1 MSKTVFILITIVF
14 LSALHAQQKK
24 INFSEY
30 DLANGLHV
38 ILHEDH
44 STPIVA
50 VSVMYHV
57 GSKNEDPERTGFAHF
72 FEHLMFSETENIGEG
87 QYSKYVQNAGGELN
101 AFTSFDKTY
110 YYEILPSNQLALGLW
125 LESDRMGSLVI
136 NEKAVETQRKVVK
149 EERKKRY
156 ENEPYGSFLEEMFK
170 RAYTVHPYRWIP
182 IGQVQY
188 IDQAKISEFAEFY
201 HHYYVPQNATLSIAG
216 DIESGAAKKLIEQY
230 FTGIPRGEKKII
242 RPKVVEPAQTTEIRD
257 NIYDNIQLPGVFIA
271 YHMPAQGTADY
282 YALSML
288 TTLLSQGQSSR
299 LYKELVDKQQ
309 KAVQVT
315 AIPLAF
321 EDPGLFIVLGIANV
335 GAEAAEVETLME
347 REFDKVK
354 SDLISEQEF
363 QKLQNQVESRF
374 VDQIST
380 VAGIAQQLADYHVF
394 FNDANLINTE
404 IGRYQKVTRE
414 DIKRVAN
421 QYLIKSNRVVLTYLP
436 KTSM

>member
-1 MSKTVFILITIVF
+1 MSRTVFFLIFIVL
-14 LSALHAQQKK
+14 LSGLYAQQKK

-30 DLANGLHV
+30 DLANGLHI

-57 GSKNEDPERTGFAHF
+57 GSKNEDPQRTGFAHF

-87 QYSKYVQNAGGELN
+87 QYTKYVQNAGGELN

-125 LESDRMGSLVI
+125 LESDRMGGLVI

-170 RAYTVHPYRWIP
+170 RAYRVHPYRWIP

-188 IDQAKISEFAEFY
+188 IDQAKVSEFAEFY

-216 DIESGAAKKLIEQY
+216 DIDSGTAKKLIEQY
-230 FTGIPRGEKKII
+230 FAEIPRGEKEII
-242 RPKVVEPAQTTEIRD
+242 RPDVVEPAQTAEIRD
-257 NIYDNIQLPGVFIA
+257 DIYDNIQLPGVFIA

-299 LYKELVDKQQ
+299 LYKELVDRQQ

-347 REFDKVK
+347 KEFDKVK
-354 SDLISEQEF
+354 SEPISEKEF

-414 DIKRVAN
+414 DIQRVAN
-421 QYLIKSNRVVLTYLP
+421 KYLIKTNRVVLTYLP
-436 KTSM
+436 KASM

>member
-1 MSKTVFILITIVF
+1 MSRTVFFLIFIVL
-14 LSALHAQQKK
+14 LSGLYAQQKK

-30 DLANGLHV
+30 DLANGLHI

-87 QYSKYVQNAGGELN
+87 QYTKYVQNAGGELN

-125 LESDRMGSLVI
+125 LESDRMGGLVI

-188 IDQAKISEFAEFY
+188 IDQAKVSEFAEFY

-216 DIESGAAKKLIEQY
+216 DIDSGTAKKLIEQY
-230 FTGIPRGEKKII
+230 FAEIPRGEKEII
-242 RPKVVEPAQTTEIRD
+242 RPDVVEPAQTAEIRD
-257 NIYDNIQLPGVFIA
+257 DIYDNIQLPGVFIA

-299 LYKELVDKQQ
+299 LYKELVDRQQ

-347 REFDKVK
+347 KEFDKVK
-354 SDLISEQEF
+354 SEPISEKEY

-414 DIKRVAN
+414 DIQRVAN
-421 QYLIKSNRVVLTYLP
+421 KYLIKTNRVVLTYLP
-436 KTSM
+436 KASM

>member
-1 MSKTVFILITIVF
+1 MSKTVFFLIFIVF
-14 LSALHAQQKK
+14 LSGLHAQQKK
-24 INFSEY
+24 INFSQY
-30 DLANGLHV
+30 DLANGLHI

-87 QYSKYVQNAGGELN
+87 QYTKYVQNAGGELN

-125 LESDRMGSLVI
+125 LESDRMNSLVI
-136 NEKAVETQRKVVK
+136 NQKAVETQRKVVK

-188 IDQAKISEFAEFY
+188 IDQAKVSEFAEFY

-216 DIESGAAKKLIEQY
+216 DIDSGAAKKLIEQY
-230 FTGIPRGEKKII
+230 FAEIPRGEKEII
-242 RPKVVEPAQTTEIRD
+242 RPNVVEPAQTAEIRD
-257 NIYDNIQLPGVFIA
+257 DIYDNIQLPGVFIA
-271 YHMPAQGTADY
+271 YHMPEQGTADY

-299 LYKELVDKQQ
+299 LYKELVDRQQ

-347 REFDKVK
+347 KEFDKVK
-354 SDLISEQEF
+354 SEPISEKEF

-421 QYLIKSNRVVLTYLP
+421 KYLIKTNRVVLTYLP
-436 KTSM
+436 KASM

>member
-1 MSKTVFILITIVF
+1 MSRTVFFLIFIVL
-14 LSALHAQQKK
+14 LSGLYAQQKK

-30 DLANGLHV
+30 DLANGLHI

-57 GSKNEDPERTGFAHF
+57 GSKNEDPQRTGFAHF

-87 QYSKYVQNAGGELN
+87 QYTKYVQNAGGELN

-125 LESDRMGSLVI
+125 LESDRMGGLVI

-188 IDQAKISEFAEFY
+188 IDQAKVSEFAEFY

-216 DIESGAAKKLIEQY
+216 DIDSGTAKKLIEQY
-230 FTGIPRGEKKII
+230 FAEIPRGEKEII
-242 RPKVVEPAQTTEIRD
+242 RPDVVEPAQTAEIRD
-257 NIYDNIQLPGVFIA
+257 DIYDNIQLPGVFIA

-299 LYKELVDKQQ
+299 LYKELVDRQQ

-347 REFDKVK
+347 KEFDKVK
-354 SDLISEQEF
+354 SEPISEKEF

-414 DIKRVAN
+414 DIQRVAN
-421 QYLIKSNRVVLTYLP
+421 KYLIKTNRVVLTYLP
-436 KTSM
+436 KASM